1 MDYITVDAL
10 RVSASH
16 GHYEH
21 ERKTEQEFLV
31 TLKVGYESRPAG
43 SSDKLVDTID
53 YDELRCVVHKIFKGA
68 QRYLVER
75 LAEDIAGEIL
85 KDERAK
91 EVRVSIQKTAVW
103 SDGIPGVEITRK
115 QA

>member
-31 TLKVGYESRPAG
+31 TLRVGYESRPAG
-43 SSDKLVDTID
+43 ASDQLADTID
-53 YDELRCVVHKIFKGA
+53 YDDLRRIVHETFAGA

-75 LAEDIAGEIL
+75 LAEDIATEIL
-85 KDERAK
+85 KDDRAT
-91 EVRVSIQKTAVW
+91 EVRISIQKTAVW
-103 SDGIPGVEITRK
+103 PDGVPGVEITRK
-115 QA
+115 RH